1 MDRLIGSTVRAKD
14 MRLRDTVRMKLSAP
28 TDQLNLNPYSSCVVV
43 EIDEDWVY
51 LERPYMTTADFVMM
65 GTSHAGRRVIAYI
78 GVERYRIELTSH
90 VEYELLS
97 EETPPK

>member
-14 MRLRDTVRMKLSAP
+14 MRLRDTVRMKLSDP
-28 TDQLNLNPYSSCVVV
+28 TDRRNLNPYSSCVVV

-51 LERPYMTTADFVMM
+51 LQRPYMTTTDFVI

-97 EETPPK
+97 EETPTK